1 MSEHTRAAIRARFLK
16 VDTSNVADVLDELGL
31 LHQGLAA
38 DFRHF
43 SGKSGK
49 LAGFAYTIRGQSTPY
64 EMGGDSEKM
73 TACQG
78 ISQDEIS
85 VWSGDGDG
93 TCYFGELIALGLKE
107 RGCVGALADG
117 GVRDIDWLNQ
127 HDFPVFA
134 RYRSPVQSIGRWKV
148 NASQIPVFIRGATSK
163 HVEVAP
169 GDFILADADGAIV
182 IPSKHIDA
190 VLEKAEALTANEVNI
205 RRELA
210 KGMTLSDALKTYGHV

>member
-1 MSEHTRAAIRARFLK
+1 MSRNSRAAIRERFLK
-16 VDTSNVADVLDELGL
+16 VDTSNVADVLDEMGL
-31 LHQGLAA
+31 LNQGLSAE
-38 DFRHF
+38 FSSY
-43 SGKSGK
+43 SGKTGK

-64 EMGGDSEKM
+64 GMGGDSEKM

-78 ISQDEIS
+78 ISNDEIS

-117 GVRDIDWLNQ
+117 GVRDIAWLNQ

-148 NASQIPVFIRGATSK
+148 NAWQIPVFIRGATSK

-169 GDFILADADGAIV
+169 GDFILADADGAIA
-182 IPSKHIDA
+182 IPAEQIET
-190 VLEKAEALTANEVNI
+190 VLEKAEALTLGETNI

-210 KGMTLSDALKTYGHV
+210 NGMTLSDALKTYGHV